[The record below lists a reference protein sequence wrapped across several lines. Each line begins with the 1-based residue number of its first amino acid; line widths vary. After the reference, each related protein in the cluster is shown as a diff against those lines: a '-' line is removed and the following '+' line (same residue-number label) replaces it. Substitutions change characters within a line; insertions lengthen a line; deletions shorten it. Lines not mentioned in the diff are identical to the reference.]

1 MNRDGDFG
9 LEKKFD
15 VLIVGGGP
23 AGSAAAL
30 FAARHGLKVCLLDK
44 ARFPRD
50 KICGDAIS
58 GKSMTVLKEL
68 GLLEEAQKLPHALID
83 SITFGNALHDIVTI
97 PLLGDKRNGLPPG
110 LVIRRVVFDGFLLTR
125 AKQVAMVLED
135 HEVRHLIFEGRQVVG
150 VTGVN
155 SRSQEAFELRA
166 PLVLGAD
173 GYHSVVARETGLYD
187 HDPKHWVVALRQ
199 YFRNVQGLSKEI
211 ELHYLDEVIPGYL
224 WLFPADDGTANV
236 GIGMLYSAMKAKR
249 VDLKKAMAQAL
260 NSDFLKERFSRAQ
273 PLEKP
278 KGWNLPVGSKHRKNY
293 GAGFLLLGDAA
304 GLIDPFTGE
313 GIGNA
318 LYSAQIAARVAAQ
331 AVQAADFSEQFL
343 QRYDHELWQALGD
356 ELAVSSKLQR
366 IGRHRFLL
374 NFVIKK
380 AAHSENVRQI
390 ISGMMANQ
398 IPKTK
403 LANPLFYFKLFFS

>member
-1 MNRDGDFG
+1 MRDQ
-9 LEKKFD
+9 FD
-15 VLIVGGGP
+15 LIIVGGGP
-23 AGSAAAL
+23 AGSTAAL
-30 FAARHGLKVCLLDK
+30 FAARQGLHVCLLDK

-68 GLLEEAQKLPHALID
+68 GLLEEVQKLPHALVD
-83 SITFGNALHDIVTI
+83 SITFGNALHDVVTI
-97 PLLGDKRNGLPPG
+97 PLLGDQQNGLPPG
-110 LVIRRVVFDGFLLTR
+110 LVVRRVVFDEFLLNR
-125 AKQVAMVLED
+125 AKQAATVLEH
-135 HEVRHLIFEGRQVVG
+135 HEVQHLLFEDTKVIGVKGRNRQDN
-150 VTGVN
+150 TT
-155 SRSQEAFELRA
+155 FELRA
-166 PLVLGAD
+166 PLIFGAD
-173 GYHSVVARETGLYD
+173 GYHSIVARQTGLFD
-187 HDPKHWVVALRQ
+187 RDPQHWVVALRQ
-199 YFRNVQGLSKEI
+199 YFTNVKGLSKEI

-224 WLFPADDGTANV
+224 WLFPADEGTANV
-236 GIGMLYSAMKAKR
+236 GIGMLYSAMKAKK
-249 VDLKKAMAQAL
+249 VNLKQAMAQAIQ
-260 NSDFLKERFSRAQ
+260 SDFLKDRFAQ
-273 PLEKP
+273 ARPLEAP
-278 KGWNLPVGSKHRKNY
+278 KGWHLPVGSKHRKNY
-293 GAGFLLLGDAA
+293 GHGFLLLGDAA

-318 LYSAQIAARVAAQ
+318 LYSAKIAASV
-331 AVQAADFSEQFL
+331 AVQAKQASDFSASFL

-366 IGRHRFLL
+366 IGRIRFLL

-380 AAHSENVRQI
+380 AAYSKNVREI